1 MVRGVRLG
9 QRGESAGTGRPVEPS
24 TLHDHAAERGAV
36 SAEELG
42 RRFDDD
48 VGAVFERPEQVRRGE
63 GVVDDHRQP
72 VAVSDRRNRLE
83 VGQVG
88 IGVAESLEVDEP
100 GAIGDRRLQGG
111 VVGDVD
117 ERGGDPVA
125 RQRVAQQVV
134 GAAVDGAGGDDV
146 VAGLGDVAQ
155 RVFDGGRARG
165 DGERRGAAFERGDAL
180 FEHLLRRVGQPPV
193 DVARI
198 GEREPGRGLVKV
210 AEHVAGRGVDRH
222 GAGVGGGVGL
232 FLAGVQL
239 QGFEV
244 VLCGGHGRSWFVGVG
259 CWVGGAMHGHRGVG
273 GDCRPRGG
281 GAARFAAIDVGYGR
295 LSFAVIGGLT
305 RCRTPAD
312 PLRFGATRRDSLG
325 SASTFRT

>member
-1 MVRGVRLG
+1 M
-9 QRGESAGTGRPVEPS
+9 
-24 TLHDHAAERGAV
+24 
-36 SAEELG
+36 
-42 RRFDDD
+42 
-48 VGAVFERPEQVRRGE
+48 
-63 GVVDDHRQP
+63 
-72 VAVSDRRNRLE
+72 
-83 VGQVG
+83 
-88 IGVAESLEVDEP
+88 
-100 GAIGDRRLQGG
+100 
-111 VVGDVD
+111 
-117 ERGGDPVA
+117 
-125 RQRVAQQVV
+125 
-134 GAAVDGAGGDDV
+134 

-244 VLCGGHGRSWFVGVG
+244 VLCGGHGCS
-259 CWVGGAMHGHRGVG
+259 
-273 GDCRPRGG
+273 
-281 GAARFAAIDVGYGR
+281 
-295 LSFAVIGGLT
+295 
-305 RCRTPAD
+305 
-312 PLRFGATRRDSLG
+312 
-325 SASTFRT
+325 